1 MKQEAIRFGE
11 NSIIKNSFHQNKKSI
26 NINEV
31 DVRRIALSD
40 KKSLI
45 KDLFK
50 LDIDMKVM
58 LFHLHYA

>member
-1 MKQEAIRFGE
+1 MKQEATHFGE
-11 NSIIKNSFHQNKKSI
+11 NSIIKNSFHKNKKSI

-40 KKSLI
+40 KKSLS